1 MQAIVLAGGK
11 GARLKPFTNAIPKPL
26 VPLGDMPIL
35 EIVLRQ
41 LKHHGVR
48 RVTMAVNHLA
58 HLIMAFFGNGSK
70 LGLDIDY
77 SIEETP
83 LGTAGP
89 LKLIERLESDF
100 LVMNGDLLS
109 TVDYRDVMR
118 AHRATAADITI
129 GTYKKHVKI
138 DLGVLTLDGN
148 DLVGY
153 TEKPTYSF
161 DVSMGIYA
169 MARRV
174 VDLIRPGEKVDLPD
188 LVLRAKAEGLRVK
201 CYSGDYEW
209 LDIGRVEDYESAVE
223 LFNSRREAYLPDEQ
237 PPHTGR

>member
-1 MQAIVLAGGK
+1 MQAIILAGGK

-26 VPLGDMPIL
+26 VPLGDTPIL

-41 LKHHGVR
+41 LKHHHVS

-58 HLIMAFFGNGSK
+58 HLIMAFFGDGAK

-89 LKLIERLESDF
+89 LKLVKGLEDDF

-109 TVDYRDVMR
+109 TIDYEDLMRVHQAGDADV
-118 AHRATAADITI
+118 TI
-129 GTYKKHVKI
+129 GTYEKHLKI
-138 DLGVLTLDGN
+138 DLGVLTIDGD

-153 TEKPTYSF
+153 TEKPTYTF

-169 MARRV
+169 VAKRV
-174 VDLIRPGEKVDLPD
+174 VDLIRPGERLDLPE
-188 LVLRAKAEGLRVK
+188 LVLRAKAEGFKVK

-209 LDIGRVEDYESAVE
+209 LDIGRVEDYETAVE
-223 LFNSRREAYLPDEQ
+223 LFNSRRDAYLPDE
-237 PPHTGR
+237 